1 MMKDPKGIT
10 LRACRAMLRPIV
22 RLLLKNGVMWKEF
35 AELAKSVYV
44 EVAGRDYGIGGRQ
57 TNASRVSILTGL
69 SRREV
74 KKQRDLLAGQPAS
87 APSKT
92 SNATRLLS
100 GWFQDLDFLGPDG
113 EPKLLTR
120 EGDSNSFDAL
130 HRRYGGDIP
139 ASAMLKELLQAG
151 AVSEDDDKLKAV
163 TRYYMP
169 GALDPE
175 AVIRA
180 GSVVNDL
187 GSTVAWNL
195 VRPEGALSRI
205 EGRATEPRVPLDKVP
220 EFRVFLE
227 DHGQAFLE
235 VVDRWLHENR
245 ATSETDEKTTRLGA
259 GMYMIEN
266 EDSADEGSDQ
276 EDSA

>member
-1 MMKDPKGIT
+1 
-10 LRACRAMLRPIV
+10 MLRPIV

-44 EVAGRDYGIGGRQ
+44 DVAGRDYGISGRQ

-74 KKQRDLLAGQPAS
+74 KKQRDLLEGQPAPG
-87 APSKT
+87 PSKT

-100 GWFQDLDFLGPDG
+100 GWFQDPDFLDPSG
-113 EPKLLTR
+113 EPKLLNR
-120 EGDSNSFDAL
+120 EGGSSSFEAL

-151 AVSEDDDKLKAV
+151 AVAEDKGKLRAV

-205 EGRATEPRVPLDKVP
+205 EGRATEPRVPLDRVP

-227 DHGQAFLE
+227 EHGQAFLE

-245 ATSETDEKTTRLGA
+245 ATSGADEKTTRLGA